1 MRFWVLVFLGPR
13 HSDCKAL
20 PVNRGVFFTC
30 STLNLLVWGHMIE
43 SCRKMDLVYPSALHV
58 RVDDRMQPPLSLV
71 LIMHAARCVSELT
84 LGATTS

>member
-1 MRFWVLVFLGPR
+1 
-13 HSDCKAL
+13 
-20 PVNRGVFFTC
+20 
-30 STLNLLVWGHMIE
+30 MIE
-43 SCRKMDLVYPSALHV
+43 LRSKMDLVYPSALHV